1 MSELYN
7 QINYKLTYYHFLIKD
22 MINSLIIDHNLFD
35 NEIDSLIHMKLD
47 EECLY
52 YKNINIEKIT
62 IDNNTL
68 NIINNCIAKIVD
80 RFWYITTYEN
90 KSNIHDLR
98 DDEFANF
105 LLIKSLEYDD
115 SLSINNI
122 ITYSNNNK
130 KYLDK
135 FINDHEHDKNGFIS
149 GRIDF
154 IDEIDSELKK
164 RNVSKD
170 SFNIDKDFY
179 WIFVIELYRNYIK
192 NNQIIYYA
200 CNK

>member
-1 MSELYN
+1 
-7 QINYKLTYYHFLIKD
+7 
-22 MINSLIIDHNLFD
+22 
-35 NEIDSLIHMKLD
+35 MKLD

-52 YKNINIEKIT
+52 YKNINIEKII

-90 KSNIHDLR
+90 KSNIHDLK
-98 DDEFANF
+98 DNEFANF

-164 RNVSKD
+164 RNISKD
-170 SFNIDKDFY
+170 SFDIDKDFY
-179 WIFVIELYRNYIK
+179 WIFAIELYRNYIK

>member
-90 KSNIHDLR
+90 KSKIQDLR
-98 DDEFANF
+98 DYEFATF
-105 LLIKSLEYDD
+105 LLMKALEFDD

>member
-7 QINYKLTYYHFLIKD
+7 QIKYKLTYYHYLIKD

-35 NEIDSLIHMKLD
+35 NEIDSLNHMKLD

-90 KSNIHDLR
+90 KSKIQD
-98 DDEFANF
+98 
-105 LLIKSLEYDD
+105 LIKKLREAISSENETVMKETNEKLQTELMEIGKKIYSQNSENKTNSTSANNSNSD
-115 SLSINNI
+115 SV
-122 ITYSNNNK
+122 
-130 KYLDK
+130 
-135 FINDHEHDKNGFIS
+135 
-149 GRIDF
+149 IDADF
-154 IDEIDSELKK
+154 SETK
-164 RNVSKD
+164 
-170 SFNIDKDFY
+170 
-179 WIFVIELYRNYIK
+179 
-192 NNQIIYYA
+192 
-200 CNK
+200 